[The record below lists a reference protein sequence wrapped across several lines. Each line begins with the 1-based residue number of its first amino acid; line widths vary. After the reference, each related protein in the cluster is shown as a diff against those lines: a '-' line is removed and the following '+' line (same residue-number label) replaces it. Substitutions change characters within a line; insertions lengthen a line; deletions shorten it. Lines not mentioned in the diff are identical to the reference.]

1 MSIFE
6 SLLKEETVALKNV
19 KISKN
24 VYDLI
29 VEVAKKYKT
38 EPSLIAKTLI
48 ESSKQKLTEDLKNQ
62 ESQKQK

>member
-48 ESSKQKLTEDLKNQ
+48 ENSKQKLTEDLKNQ

>member
-48 ESSKQKLTEDLKNQ
+48 ENSKQKLMEDLKKS